1 MRRKLA
7 TLLATALVGGTI
19 ALGSAAPAHA
29 RHCDSTI
36 ITTDDPVILYTC
48 QVVDSA
54 PQPGP
59 TIDHYYYTVTGAVHS
74 VYCKYVSP
82 SC

>member
-29 RHCDSTI
+29 THCEAIS
-36 ITTDDPVILYTC
+36 TDDPVILFTC
-48 QVVDSA
+48 RVVDAA

-74 VYCKYVSP
+74 LYCKYVSP
-82 SC
+82 YC